1 MWKLASGLVFL
12 CAAAV
17 LALPA
22 SHTNHDAVH
31 DALLELEK
39 DVTMEEVGVAQ
50 VRDFERGG
58 EVEGEVAQP
67 SGQDKGGAA
76 ASSSIPQVEVPAN
89 AFVDKDGNLRAK
101 APEVFVRTQH
111 AHCPDAQCP
120 KAKMENIG
128 LAAKGYNILF
138 GNPFSTTPGIDP
150 GFVKRGG
157 GAIWEFEYKQSL
169 ETADGRFERPDHTQV
184 EHNVGCSLSMSN
196 AVTHSEEEDSEES
209 STKVSVDAEV
219 EGAFASGAFSADARW
234 NPPRSPPPRPRRSPL
249 RWSPAARTLRS
260 PRARPLTRFS
270 SHPRPLDP
278 LPRPLAVGTRCRSS
292 GRRRRS
298 RRSPPPPSASSTTC
312 ASRTTPRGRSSP
324 TTSSSESRRWSR
336 R

>member
-58 EVEGEVAQP
+58 EEEGEAAHP
-67 SGQDKGGAA
+67 SGIDNGGAA

-157 GAIWEFEYKQSL
+157 GAIWEFEYTQSL

-196 AVTHSEEEDSEES
+196 AVTHSEEEESEES

-219 EGAFASGAFSADARW
+219 EGTFASGSFSADAR
-234 NPPRSPPPRPRRSPL
+234 
-249 RWSPAARTLRS
+249 
-260 PRARPLTRFS
+260 
-270 SHPRPLDP
+270 
-278 LPRPLAVGTRCRSS
+278 
-292 GRRRRS
+292 
-298 RRSPPPPSASSTTC
+298 
-312 ASRTTPRGRSSP
+312 
-324 TTSSSESRRWSR
+324 
-336 R
+336 